1 MDLIRCFYWSV
12 SHSSWSENDKH
23 ENHSGTVKRTV
34 RQVDEYQKVNLGLWL
49 CFHVVF
55 EIVRRLMLSAGSR
68 HDDPGPVC
76 SGFVQFRCQ
85 LQQPNKVVDV
95 VVIAVI
101 HVGDRYFELDAGR
114 LHAQHHT
121 ELFLPAHSI
130 ASHYSAGIA
139 MAMPVSVTSRSS
151 IEVVGRTELVFEWRL
166 LQPVLHCV
174 VRKFGYPWK

>member
-1 MDLIRCFYWSV
+1 
-12 SHSSWSENDKH
+12 
-23 ENHSGTVKRTV
+23 VKRTV

-55 EIVRRLMLSAGSR
+55 EIVRRLMLSAGSL
-68 HDDPGPVC
+68 HDDPGPVGC
-76 SGFVQFRCQ
+76 GFVQFRCQ

-121 ELFLPAHSI
+121 ELFLPARRYAI
-130 ASHYSAGIA
+130 A
-139 MAMPVSVTSRSS
+139 
-151 IEVVGRTELVFEWRL
+151 
-166 LQPVLHCV
+166 
-174 VRKFGYPWK
+174 